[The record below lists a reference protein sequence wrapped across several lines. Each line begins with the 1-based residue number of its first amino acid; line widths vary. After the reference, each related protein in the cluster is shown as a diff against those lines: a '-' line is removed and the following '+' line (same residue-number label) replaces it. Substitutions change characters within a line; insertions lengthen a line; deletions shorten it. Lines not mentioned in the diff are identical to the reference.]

1 MTAQVCEGTIMPNT
15 LSLPTKG
22 AGASDLRLFQI
33 KIDETLARRIH
44 DLHELVCQSEAE
56 EIADSLT
63 LGKFFP
69 APELMHSEAQP
80 LLLFNQLMHVTR
92 SHFYFS
98 VQYERDGED
107 ILVKTSMA
115 PMETLKEKLK
125 TIKME
130 ETSLLEWVQGWFAK
144 PS

>member
-1 MTAQVCEGTIMPNT
+1 MITLSEGYIMPNT

-22 AGASDLRLFQI
+22 PGASDLRLFQI
-33 KIDETLARRIH
+33 AIDETLARRIQE
-44 DLHELVCQSEAE
+44 LHTLVCDTEVE

-69 APELMHSEAQP
+69 APEMMHSEEQP
-80 LLLFNQLMHVTR
+80 LLIFNQLLHVTR

-107 ILVKTSMA
+107 ILVKTSLA
-115 PMETLKEKLK
+115 PMDILKEKLK
-125 TIKME
+125 SIQVE